1 MMFFVYPKNHEMR
14 RSFLIGSAALL
25 FLLALS
31 QMVSFLLK
39 NPEGRHHSFERKK
52 EGAVTFELVV
62 NKQDQGVYYIAGGHT
77 VEGFLFQINPDW
89 GRGHKTI
96 IANGMSIRIEQ
107 GCVTVID
114 EMAPHKKLALGIPVN
129 INQLSPEEIMLIPGI
144 GEKTAQA
151 IYSYI
156 RDHGGCIRNLSELS
170 DIPGIKERKIAAM
183 RKYFIAKPDTW
194 GRFAP
199 RT

>member
-1 MMFFVYPKNHEMR
+1 MR

-25 FLLALS
+25 FLIVSS

-39 NPEGRHHSFERKK
+39 NTGERHHPFDRKE
-52 EGAVTFELVV
+52 EGTVTVELVV
-62 NKQDQGVYYIAGGHT
+62 NKQEQGIYKIAGGHT

-96 IANGMSIRIEQ
+96 IANGMSIRMEE
-107 GCVTVID
+107 GYVTVID

-144 GEKTAQA
+144 GEKTAKA

-156 RDHGGCIRNLSELS
+156 RDHGGCIHNLSELS
-170 DIPGIKERKIAAM
+170 DIPGIKERKINAM
-183 RKYFIAKPDTW
+183 RKYFIAKPDAR
-194 GRFAP
+194 GRLAP